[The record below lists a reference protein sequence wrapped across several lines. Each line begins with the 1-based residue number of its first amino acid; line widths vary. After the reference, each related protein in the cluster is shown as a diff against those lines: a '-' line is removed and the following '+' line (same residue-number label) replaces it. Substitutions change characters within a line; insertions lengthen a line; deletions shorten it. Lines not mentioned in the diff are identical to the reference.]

1 MLYHGSVHYCFR
13 VSFQPTLSFFDV
25 KEALALDPNNKIADV
40 MQQSLQEKAEAFK
53 KKVNILIFSH

>member
-1 MLYHGSVHYCFR
+1 MLYHGSVRYCFR

-53 KKVNILIFSH
+53 KKVNILIFSL

>member
-1 MLYHGSVHYCFR
+1 MLYNGSVRYCFR

-53 KKVNILIFSH
+53 KKVNILIFTH